1 MPWVA
6 LPFTLWAGHWRG
18 GEMEI
23 IDDNCW
29 WKLLMKIVDEN
40 YWWTWLIKIVDQN
53 YLMEIIDQNYL
64 IEMIDQN
71 DSQGIRHLGMSPC
84 ASENLTVLEL
94 DNCPLITDLRWA
106 MIIFHQSHPCQNIHS
121 QSQNCRLK
129 ELLTLA
135 KHAKCANC
143 WLLISY
149 FFPALTTWWA
159 AIISRELS
167 CEYFPFK
174 WI

>member
-1 MPWVA
+1 MMIFSWLLTVHA
-6 LPFTLWAGHWRG
+6 LSRSPFHTVSWSLTRWGDG
-18 GEMEI
+18 
-23 IDDNCW
+23 NNW
-29 WKLLMKIVDEN
+29 WKLLMKIIDEHDWSKLLIKII
-40 YWWTWLIKIVDQN
+40 WWKWLIK
-53 YLMEIIDQNYL
+53 
-64 IEMIDQN
+64 MIDQN

-135 KHAKCANC
+135 KHACVLTADC
-143 WLLISY
+143 WSHIS
-149 FFPALTTWWA
+149 PQPWPPGGL
-159 AIISRELS
+159 
-167 CEYFPFK
+167 P
-174 WI
+174 

>member
-23 IDDNCW
+23 IDENCW
-29 WKLLMKIVDEN
+29 WKLLMN
-40 YWWTWLIKIVDQN
+40 
-53 YLMEIIDQNYL
+53 
-64 IEMIDQN
+64 MIDQN

-149 FFPALTTWWA
+149 FSPALTTWWA

>member
-1 MPWVA
+1 M
-6 LPFTLWAGHWRG
+6 
-18 GEMEI
+18 EM
-23 IDDNCW
+23 
-29 WKLLMKIVDEN
+29 
-40 YWWTWLIKIVDQN
+40 
-53 YLMEIIDQNYL
+53 IDQNYL

-94 DNCPLITDLRWA
+94 DNCPLITDLRWV
-106 MIIFHQSHPCQNIHS
+106 MIILTKVIIVKIS

-143 WLLISY
+143 
-149 FFPALTTWWA
+149 
-159 AIISRELS
+159 
-167 CEYFPFK
+167 
-174 WI
+174 